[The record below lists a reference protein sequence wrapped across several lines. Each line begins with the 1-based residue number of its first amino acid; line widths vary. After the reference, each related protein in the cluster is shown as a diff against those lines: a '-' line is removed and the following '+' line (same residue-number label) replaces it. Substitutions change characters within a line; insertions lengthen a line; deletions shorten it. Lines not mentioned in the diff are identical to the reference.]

1 MAYYVTCNLPFVQ
14 GPAHVCVSSKRSARY
29 QFQICPPKRGSYKG
43 VVVFVTAS
51 FRWTDLK
58 RGSYKDNHAFV
69 TAFYRDV
76 DSDGDEI
83 PPLEPDDPTDFQYS
97 LWFTVEIDVQ
107 APDAQAV
114 VELTAPCLVRTV
126 S

>member
-1 MAYYVTCNLPFVQ
+1 MRASPF
-14 GPAHVCVSSKRSARY
+14 H
-29 QFQICPPKRGSYKG
+29 
-43 VVVFVTAS
+43 
-51 FRWTDLK
+51 
-58 RGSYKDNHAFV
+58 
-69 TAFYRDV
+69 RDV

-114 VELTAPCLVRTV
+114 VELAAPCLVRERIFQRDLLTRIGG
-126 S
+126 